1 MIRIWAQIVK
11 NEKIKKSIIYENNT
25 LFNINN
31 FHDYIVDICA
41 MLNIATPIILSKHI
55 SHFVE
60 FNNSVFKSEDFVE
73 QIDFDKLVLEQA
85 NLD

>member
-1 MIRIWAQIVK
+1 MVRIWAQIVK

-25 LFNINN
+25 LFNSNK

-41 MLNIATPIILSKHI
+41 MLNIATPIVLSKHI

-73 QIDFDKLVLEQA
+73 QIDFDKLILEQA
-85 NLD
+85 NLN

>member
-1 MIRIWAQIVK
+1 MVRIWAQIVK

-25 LFNINN
+25 LFNVNN
-31 FHDYIVDICA
+31 FHDYIVDICT

-55 SHFVE
+55 NHFIE